1 MKTPLRHLLSSFAP
15 GVLAG
20 VLGAFAL
27 VANAAD
33 QPESIRI
40 AVPDLSAGSKPSAA
54 GVVDV
59 LRDQQ
64 LLEKEFAKDG
74 IKIDWR
80 FFKGAGPVINEA
92 LANGQADFAYLGD
105 LAAIIGKAS
114 GLDTRVLSA
123 GVRGVKSYLAVVP
136 GSGIK
141 TLQDLKGKRVAV
153 FRGTANQLS
162 FASALASQGLS
173 ERDLKVINLDFN
185 AANAAIAAK
194 QIDATWGLSTLLT
207 LRDRGLVEL
216 PINSR
221 DLKGAGSTQA
231 VLLGTGDF
239 VRQHPDLTARLVK
252 AQLQATTWLRNE
264 SNREAYVDLVVA
276 TANYP
281 KVILE
286 ADLAQEDLAHYF
298 DPGLDAEF
306 VSLLQQG
313 VDLAAKER
321 LIRRSFQVTDWIEP
335 RFIDAAQQQDQAV
348 QAAR

>member
-1 MKTPLRHLLSSFAP
+1 MKTPLRHLLTRFAP
-15 GVLAG
+15 TVLAG
-20 VLGAFAL
+20 LLSGFAL
-27 VANAAD
+27 TTQAAEVD
-33 QPESIRI
+33 SIRI
-40 AVPDLSAGSKPSAA
+40 AVPDLSAGSKPSAG

-59 LRDQQ
+59 LRSQQ

-105 LAAIIGKAS
+105 LAAIIGKAN

-123 GVRGVKSYLAVVP
+123 GVRGVKSYLGVVP

-141 TLQDLKGKRVAV
+141 TLADLKGKRVAV

-194 QIDATWGLSTLLT
+194 QIDATWGLSNLLS
-207 LRDRGLVEL
+207 LRERGLVEL
-216 PINSR
+216 PVSSR

-231 VLLGTGDF
+231 VLLGTGEF
-239 VRQHPDLTARLVK
+239 IRQHPELTARLVK
-252 AQLQATTWLRNE
+252 AQEQASQWLRDE
-264 SNREAYVDLVVA
+264 HNRQAYIELVA
-276 TANYP
+276 TTANYP
-281 KVILE
+281 RVILE
-286 ADLAQEDLAHYF
+286 GDLADENLAEYF
-298 DPGLDAEF
+298 DPRLDAEF
-306 VSLLQQG
+306 VGLLQQG

-321 LIRRSFQVTDWIEP
+321 LIRRGFPVSEWIEP
-335 RFIDAAQQQDQAV
+335 RFLDAALQQTQAT

>member
-1 MKTPLRHLLSSFAP
+1 MKTPLRHLLTRFAPTVLAGLLSSFA
-15 GVLAG
+15 LTTQ
-20 VLGAFAL
+20 
-27 VANAAD
+27 AAEVD
-33 QPESIRI
+33 SIRI
-40 AVPDLSAGSKPSAA
+40 AVPDLSAGSKPSAG

-59 LRDQQ
+59 LRSQQ

-74 IKIDWR
+74 IKIDWH

-105 LAAIIGKAS
+105 LAAIIGKAN

-123 GVRGVKSYLAVVP
+123 GVRGVKSYLGVVP

-141 TLQDLKGKRVAV
+141 TLADLKGKRVAV

-194 QIDATWGLSTLLT
+194 QLDATWGLSNLLS
-207 LRDRGLVEL
+207 LRERGLVEL
-216 PINSR
+216 PVSSR

-231 VLLGTGDF
+231 VLLGTGEF
-239 VRQHPDLTARLVK
+239 IRQHPDLVQRLVN
-252 AQLQATTWLRNE
+252 AQEQASAWLRDE
-264 SNREAYVDLVVA
+264 HNRQAYIDLVA
-276 TANYP
+276 SNANWP
-281 KVILE
+281 RSILSD
-286 ADLAQEDLAHYF
+286 DLAKEDLAHYF
-298 DPGLDAEF
+298 DPRLDAGF
-306 VSLLQQG
+306 VGQLQQG

-321 LIRRSFQVTDWIEP
+321 LIRRGFQVADWIEP
-335 RFIDAAQQQDQAV
+335 RFLDAALKQEQAV

>member
-1 MKTPLRHLLSSFAP
+1 MKTPLRHLLTRFAPTVLAGLLSSFA
-15 GVLAG
+15 LTTQ
-20 VLGAFAL
+20 
-27 VANAAD
+27 AAEVD
-33 QPESIRI
+33 SIRI
-40 AVPDLSAGSKPSAA
+40 AVPDLSAGSKPSAG

-59 LRDQQ
+59 LRSQQ

-105 LAAIIGKAS
+105 LAAIIGKAN

-123 GVRGVKSYLAVVP
+123 GVRGVKSYLGVVP

-141 TLQDLKGKRVAV
+141 TLADLKGKRVAV

-194 QIDATWGLSTLLT
+194 QIDATWGLSNLLS
-207 LRDRGLVEL
+207 LRERGLVEL
-216 PINSR
+216 PVSSR

-231 VLLGTGDF
+231 VLLGTGEF
-239 VRQHPDLTARLVK
+239 IRQHPELTARLVK
-252 AQLQATTWLRNE
+252 AQEQASQWLRDE
-264 SNREAYVDLVVA
+264 HNRQAYIELVA
-276 TANYP
+276 TTANYP
-281 KVILE
+281 RVILE
-286 ADLAQEDLAHYF
+286 GDLADENLAEYF
-298 DPGLDAEF
+298 DPRLDAEF
-306 VSLLQQG
+306 VGLLQQG

-321 LIRRSFQVTDWIEP
+321 LIRRGFQVSEWIEP
-335 RFIDAAQQQDQAV
+335 RFLDTTLQQTQAT

>member
-1 MKTPLRHLLSSFAP
+1 MKTPLRHLLTRFAPTVLAGLLSSFA
-15 GVLAG
+15 LTTQ
-20 VLGAFAL
+20 
-27 VANAAD
+27 AAEVD
-33 QPESIRI
+33 SIRI
-40 AVPDLSAGSKPSAA
+40 AVPDLSAGSKPSAG

-59 LRDQQ
+59 LRSQQ

-105 LAAIIGKAS
+105 LAAIIGKAN

-123 GVRGVKSYLAVVP
+123 GVRGVKSYLGVVP

-141 TLQDLKGKRVAV
+141 TLADLKGKRVAV

-194 QIDATWGLSTLLT
+194 QIDATWGLSNLLS
-207 LRDRGLVEL
+207 LRERGLVEL
-216 PINSR
+216 PVSSR

-231 VLLGTGDF
+231 VLLGTGEF
-239 VRQHPDLTARLVK
+239 IRQHPELTARLVK
-252 AQLQATTWLRNE
+252 AQEQASQWLRDE
-264 SNREAYVDLVVA
+264 HNRQAYIELVA
-276 TANYP
+276 TTANYP
-281 KVILE
+281 RVILE
-286 ADLAQEDLAHYF
+286 GDLADENLAEYF
-298 DPGLDAEF
+298 DPRLDAEF
-306 VSLLQQG
+306 VGLLQQG

-321 LIRRSFQVTDWIEP
+321 LIRRGFPVSEWIEP
-335 RFIDAAQQQDQAV
+335 RFLDAALQQTQAT